1 MSLFASIS
9 SLIISWLLA
18 AIFVQAVVHKIRAWP
33 RFEASLAAYDLLP
46 GSMISFAAGILVVWE
61 LVTIAVLVVWTEVG
75 LSLAAILLAIYA
87 LAMAINVVRGRTHID
102 CGCGDEPTPVSWVLV
117 GRNVVLIVFAAL
129 SFWQSL
135 DAVVLLPVA
144 AIAFAGLIV
153 AVVLYACADQLF
165 ANHGR
170 YQRLWSG
177 SR

>member
-1 MSLFASIS
+1 MFASIS

-18 AIFVQAVVHKIRAWP
+18 AIFAQAVVHKIRAWP
-33 RFEASLAAYDLLP
+33 RFKASLTAYDILP
-46 GSMISFAAGILVVWE
+46 EPMISMAAGILVVWE
-61 LVTIAVLVVWTEVG
+61 LVAIVALVSWMAVG
-75 LSLAAILLAIYA
+75 LPLAAMLLAMYA

-117 GRNVVLIVFAAL
+117 GRNVVLIGLAAL
-129 SFWQSL
+129 SSWQSV
-135 DAVVLLPVA
+135 DAVVLLPVV
-144 AIAFAGLIV
+144 AIAFVGFIV
-153 AVVLYACADQLF
+153 VVVLYACTDQLL